1 MELQLINT
9 LLTDPVYGWVGWVMI
24 LTIVITVAIAVIT
37 KWALAVV
44 ENVKQIKDKLGKKT
58 DYKKQVK
65 TEGDID
71 QLLRTIK
78 HDLHADSVLIL
89 QYHNGVHSIADNSLL
104 RISATHESQLQHIP
118 SYMRDMDSLMASF
131 LGEIN
136 QSIFEGRYLDIHD
149 VNEMDDDATARGFTK
164 YLKSIGTKSVYFF
177 PVQDPYGKT
186 FGIGMILYTS
196 KQHVISNDFLKWASG
211 RFHAIGALLAGSVQ
225 QS

>member
-9 LLTDPVYGWVGWVMI
+9 LLTDPVYGWVGWIML
-24 LTIVITVAIAVIT
+24 LTVVITVAIAITT
-37 KWALAVV
+37 KWTLAVV

-65 TEGDID
+65 TEGDIE

-78 HDLHADSVLIL
+78 HDLHADNVLIL

-104 RISATHESQLQHIP
+104 RLSATHESQSTYAP

-131 LGEIN
+131 VGEVN
-136 QSIFEGRYLDIHD
+136 QAIFEGRYVEVHNI
-149 VNEMDDDATARGFTK
+149 NEMSDDATARGFTK
-164 YLKSIGTKSVYFF
+164 YLKSINAKSVYFF
-177 PVQDPYGKT
+177 PVQDPYGLT

-196 KQHVISNDFLKWASG
+196 KHHAIDNDFLKWATG
-211 RFHAIGALLAGSVQ
+211 RFHAIGALLAGFEKQ
-225 QS
+225 G